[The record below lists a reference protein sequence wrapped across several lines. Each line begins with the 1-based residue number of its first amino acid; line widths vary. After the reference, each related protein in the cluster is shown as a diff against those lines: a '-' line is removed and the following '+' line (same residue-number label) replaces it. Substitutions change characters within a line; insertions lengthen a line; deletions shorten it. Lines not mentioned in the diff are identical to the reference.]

1 MILTMGKKSINFI
14 IVYHLRKFMIYG
26 NSFYYCI
33 YKLLTIYSN
42 IYVIIIKKSI
52 YIPNVK
58 KSLKNI
64 KKFSNKINKLLM

>member
-42 IYVIIIKKSI
+42 IYVIIIKNSI

-58 KSLKNI
+58 KIFEKYKEI
-64 KKFSNKINKLLM
+64 F